1 MERPRVA
8 GGDRRSGE
16 LGARSRARVD
26 RGGQPSSRECPLDVS
41 PSVFF
46 PPRLLGLSFVFF
58 LLPAVRAPAATSEWK
73 DAKGATFRGEPV
85 EALGPL
91 LLFRTGAVSSKFL
104 PMRIFSPEDCVR
116 FHQAIAARPAR
127 AERWSEAKGQASSDC
142 IGRLM
147 RAEKG
152 ALQAF
157 NFAAVPE
164 PELLIVL
171 YGGRR
176 NPDADSP
183 TFLLDNLA
191 PFIGRVQRV
200 YPGRVATVVWMS
212 RPSNVNVRSL
222 PSAHAWLIA
231 DPNKLMDFRVAARF
245 APGEGFGMVLMTR
258 EGIPLTGG
266 PANDVGEVMKFVD
279 NASDILWQLNPANPR
294 SARDRLHYLRA
305 VRPVEHAQGR
315 AEPMLLIDPL
325 RVEALR
331 QRGVA
336 RLEAKFEVGADGVV
350 TAAELL
356 PASQLPPPLAAP
368 ITEALRRNTIFLP
381 AVAQGVPVSGTF
393 HYALKIGPPDARLAA
408 DAAWVKGDAR
418 LDVPLK
424 SWLVLK
430 PIKVPERVFS
440 LIDSIAAD
448 GTVMLQ
454 AVTAGDP
461 NKVSSKS
468 QMNAFNSDWFT
479 EGGAASVRPVAGA
492 KQEVDGEKFTWKR
505 VNAENARVDL
515 LGGADRDSHNYCIG
529 YAWTEFDSPEET
541 DAWLGIG
548 SDDGLR
554 IWLNGERV
562 NDKWVARTSRLDDD
576 VVPLRLKKGPNQ
588 ILIKIQN
595 VKGLWSFT
603 ARLRVRG

>member
-1 MERPRVA
+1 MRI
-8 GGDRRSGE
+8 
-16 LGARSRARVD
+16 
-26 RGGQPSSRECPLDVS
+26 
-41 PSVFF
+41 
-46 PPRLLGLSFVFF
+46 PPRSLVFLVLLM
-58 LLPAVRAPAATSEWK
+58 AVGGVHAATSEWK
-73 DAKGATFRGEPV
+73 DTKGATFRGEPV

-116 FHQAIAARPAR
+116 FHQAIASRPAR
-127 AERWSEAKGQASSDC
+127 AERWSEAKGQASGDC
-142 IGRLM
+142 VGRLL

-152 ALQAF
+152 KLQPF
-157 NFAAVPE
+157 NFASVPE

-176 NPDADSP
+176 IPDTDSP

-191 PFIGRVQRV
+191 PFISRVQRV

-231 DPNKLMDFRVAARF
+231 DPNKLMDFKIAARF

-266 PANDVGEVMKFVD
+266 PANDVGEVMTFVD
-279 NASDILWQLNPANPR
+279 HASDILWQLNPANPR

-305 VRPVEHAQGR
+305 VRPIEHAQGR
-315 AEPMLLIDPL
+315 AEPVLLIDPL

-331 QRGVA
+331 QRGVG
-336 RLEAKFEVGADGVV
+336 RVEAAFEVGADGGV
-350 TAAELL
+350 TGTEVL
-356 PASQLPPPLAAP
+356 PASSIPPPLIAP
-368 ITEALRRNTIFLP
+368 NTEALRRNTIFLP
-381 AVAQGVPVSGTF
+381 AITQGAPVSGNF
-393 HYALKIGPPDARLAA
+393 HYTLKVEKPDARLAA
-408 DAAWVKGDAR
+408 DSAGVKGDAR
-418 LDVPLK
+418 VDVPLK
-424 SWLVLK
+424 SWFVLK

-461 NKVSSKS
+461 NKVSNKS
-468 QMNAFNSDWFT
+468 QMNAFNSDWFA

-515 LGGADRDSHNYCIG
+515 LGGADRDSHNYSIG
-529 YAWTEFDSPEET
+529 YAWTEFDSPEER

-554 IWLNGERV
+554 IWLNGEQV
-562 NDKWVARTSRLDDD
+562 NDKWIARTSRLDDD

-588 ILIKIQN
+588 LLIKIQN
-595 VKGLWSFT
+595 VKGLWCFT